1 MDEQA
6 IRGIFSKIKVN
17 PKKTEVFVLEN
28 LQTIPPEKPR
38 RTHRRF
44 FAAAAV
50 FAALLVISTSVV
62 AFYGGFELFISRV
75 DPPFADILEPL
86 MNYAE
91 DQDIRVTI
99 LGATRFDR
107 TAVLYISV
115 QDISGQNRLSEGS
128 AFFGWLDDVHVSR
141 GIAPLS
147 NWSMG
152 TTPLHFD
159 EFTNTQYFQ
168 LTMQTRTDNLDEL
181 TFQFNRIVLS
191 QSDFCE
197 ERLVFENSYE
207 VHGEW
212 RITVQL
218 EDGVNPITSYFAENE
233 IRLENLYVEIY
244 EILFEFS
251 LIAITPIN
259 LEVRGRMSYN
269 RYEMQGVYM
278 QLPPGMYW
286 GNSPGIWHNTMYKPQ
301 FMQSTAMHDAFYLE
315 INGEETIGTHGGGSG
330 LFANALGGGP
340 FESNFLFPDTVDLNS
355 ITAIIIFGERF
366 PIN

>member
-6 IRGIFSKIKVN
+6 IHGIFSKIKVN
-17 PKKTEVFVLEN
+17 PKKTEIYVLEN
-28 LQTIPPEKPR
+28 LQTIPLEKPL
-38 RTHRRF
+38 RTHKRLF
-44 FAAAAV
+44 VTAAI
-50 FAALLVISTSVV
+50 FALLVISTSVF
-62 AFYGGFELFISRV
+62 AFYGGFERFISRV

-86 MNYAE
+86 MNYAQ

-128 AFFGWLDDVHVSR
+128 AFFGWLGDLHVSR

-197 ERLVFENSYE
+197 ERLVFQNSYE

-233 IRLENLYVEIY
+233 ILLENLYVETDGIS
-244 EILFEFS
+244 FELS
-251 LIAITPIN
+251 AITITPIGM
-259 LEVRGRMSYN
+259 EIRGRN
-269 RYEMQGVYM
+269 RYDWREKQGVYVEM
-278 QLPPGMYW
+278 AEGMYRVTW
-286 GNSPGIWHNTMYKPQ
+286 EGGQQINHNTMHKPEYVFSRFPRSIQ
-301 FMQSTAMHDAFYLE
+301 
-315 INGEETIGTHGGGSG
+315 IETTYGIIQTYSFGGLSYSLPGGGS
-330 LFANALGGGP
+330 
-340 FESNFLFPDTVDLNS
+340 FESNFFFADTVDLNS